1 MPQTNLYTV
10 TIPPMI
16 KGLTTLSTMVDKAES
31 FAESHK
37 LSWMSF
43 EEALLNDR
51 IVFTQFHL
59 ARQIQLVCDHAKGG
73 AGRLAE
79 VEVPKHEDTEKT
91 FAELKSRIA
100 KTLEFVQS
108 IKPEQIIGKEDIKVT
123 LAYFPDKYLT
133 GFDYAIEYLMPNFM
147 FHLTTAYSILRKNG
161 MEIGKMDFTGN
172 MPFKELPKA

>member
-1 MPQTNLYTV
+1 MSQTNLYTV

-16 KGLTTLSTMVDKAES
+16 KGLTALSTILDKAES
-31 FAESHK
+31 FAEAHK

-43 EEALLNDR
+43 DEALLNDR
-51 IVFTQFHL
+51 IVFTQFPFVRQVQL
-59 ARQIQLVCDHAKGG
+59 ACDHAKGG
-73 AGRLAE
+73 AGRLAQ

-91 FAELKSRIA
+91 FAELKARIA

-108 IKPEQIIGKEDIKVT
+108 IKPEQVIGKEDISVT
-123 LAYFPDKYLT
+123 LAFFPDKYLT

-161 MEIGKMDFTGN
+161 MEIGKVDFVGT
-172 MPFKELPKA
+172 MPFKELAKA